1 MVENTAQD
9 WGVEQDLM
17 VETITQESLSQWLEK
32 VLKCNCRMDEW
43 MMVEVICVDF
53 FTFSLQIECMELWI
67 RVE

>member
-1 MVENTAQD
+1 MTELFLVVENTAQD

-43 MMVEVICVDF
+43 MMVDDHLLQ
-53 FTFSLQIECMELWI
+53 TFSHI
-67 RVE
+67 